1 MKKKYLLFL
10 LFLLIPISGCGNSKK
25 GLQLSDEFLSN
36 ESLQNMCDR
45 GIQYS
50 VWSFGGTGFWGK
62 TLKGRVAL
70 GNMSGKDFTKMQKW
84 FLINCP
90 DAW

>member
-1 MKKKYLLFL
+1 
-10 LFLLIPISGCGNSKK
+10 
-25 GLQLSDEFLSN
+25 
-36 ESLQNMCDR
+36 MCDR
-45 GIQYS
+45 GIEYS